1 MDEIDNQISNL
12 YLPKIT
18 VIMGSYNSSD
28 KINDAISSI
37 INQTFTDWELIICDD
52 CSKIA
57 VENIIDDGILKDKR
71 IKIIHNQ
78 ENQGLAESLNNCL
91 KLAKGKYIARMDD
104 DDYSYEN
111 RFQVQ
116 YDFLESN
123 RHISFVSSDI
133 HTYDGVK
140 IIKTSN
146 QIESPKKKDFL
157 YRSPFVHPATMF
169 RKEALLKVNGYRV
182 AKETKRAEDYDLFMR
197 LYAEGY
203 LGYNIK
209 ENLFRYFVNPS
220 AMKNKR
226 KYKYRLDEAK
236 VRYLGFKR
244 LKLLNPISF
253 IFVLKPI
260 LVGLIPHRLL
270 WVIKNKKLK
279 KGGG

>member
-1 MDEIDNQISNL
+1 MNGIGNQTSKL

-18 VIMGSYNSSD
+18 VIMGSYNSTD

-57 VENIIDDGILKDKR
+57 VENIINDEILKDKR
-71 IKIIHNQ
+71 ITIIHNQ
-78 ENQGLAESLNNCL
+78 ENQGLGASLNNCL

-104 DDYSYEN
+104 DDYSYAN

-123 RHISFVSSDI
+123 RRISFVSSDI

-140 IIKTSN
+140 IIKSSN
-146 QIESPKKKDFL
+146 QIESPEKRDFL

-169 RKEALLKVNGYRV
+169 RKKDLLKVNGYRV
-182 AKETKRAEDYDLFMR
+182 AKETRRAEDYDLFMR

-203 LGYNIK
+203 KGYNIK
-209 ENLFRYFVNPS
+209 EYLFRYFVNPS

-226 KYKYRLDEAK
+226 KYRYRLDEAK
-236 VRYLGFKR
+236 VRFLGFKR
-244 LKLLNPISF
+244 LKILNPISF
-253 IFVLKPI
+253 IFILKPI

-270 WVIKNKKLK
+270 WIIKNKK
-279 KGGG
+279 GGC